1 MGGTTLSFA
10 AYVNKKIKTKGHRWP
25 AYLPVWHM
33 PVLERRVWGH
43 GARALDVLTAW
54 VTVLASASWRQAG
67 SLALVTWCRLEWAF
81 TSLVTCMGEDV
92 VPEDGGWVV
101 FATIQV
107 SPGCI
112 ALCTGAWHL
121 WEFVVTQWPLL
132 LPAHSSDPDS
142 LQASPLSLDS
152 GLSQTVGRRE
162 IRLVDLHFR
171 WEALGETM
179 EWSHSA
185 PGAFAS

>member
-25 AYLPVWHM
+25 AYLPVWHV

-67 SLALVTWCRLEWAF
+67 SLALMTWCRLEWAF

-101 FATIQV
+101 FSTIQV

-132 LPAHSSDPDS
+132 LPARVIQIPFKR
-142 LQASPLSLDS
+142 LLSP
-152 GLSQTVGRRE
+152 
-162 IRLVDLHFR
+162 
-171 WEALGETM
+171 
-179 EWSHSA
+179 
-185 PGAFAS
+185 